1 MSRKAKATN
10 AGEGVTQEYLQSAPH
25 SEGKLFSDTLPLC
38 SRYRFENLSFAP
50 FRLNLASVVFPRHP
64 IPECVM
70 LNLFQHLTGLA
81 CDLPSCKILNSSK
94 IEWETNTHNNIIKT
108 DFLRFQDDNA
118 YTSPRPLWERAQ
130 SCLSR
135 KAKATNAGEGSNLR
149 QSYCQ
154 VKPDLLFRFTPI
166 FSLQKKS
173 FPNLKPHSSSLLY
186 PAIVNFC
193 NDFFL

>member
-1 MSRKAKATN
+1 MGS
-10 AGEGVTQEYLQSAPH
+10 TQELPQFASLC
-25 SEGKLFSDTLPLC
+25 EEKLFSDTLPLC

-50 FRLNLASVVFPRHP
+50 FRLKLASVVFPRYP

-81 CDLPSCKILNSSK
+81 CDLPSCKILNSLK

-108 DFLRFQDDNA
+108 DFLRFQDDNV

-135 KAKATNAGEGSNLR
+135 KAKATNAGEGL
-149 QSYCQ
+149 
-154 VKPDLLFRFTPI
+154 KTIIHEFPPAPKKI
-166 FSLQKKS
+166 FSQR
-173 FPNLKPHSSSLLY
+173 LKPHSSSLLY

>member
-1 MSRKAKATN
+1 MSCKAKVTDS
-10 AGEGVTQEYLQSAPH
+10 GEGSTQEIQQSA
-25 SEGKLFSDTLPLC
+25 SLCSGKLFSDTLPLC

-50 FRLNLASVVFPRHP
+50 LRLKVTSVVFPRYP

-81 CDLPSCKILNSSK
+81 CDLPSCKILNSLK

-135 KAKATNAGEGSNLR
+135 EAKATNAGEGSKTIIHEFPPCPQKNIYPKLNPAH
-149 QSYCQ
+149 QAY
-154 VKPDLLFRFTPI
+154 FT
-166 FSLQKKS
+166 LQ
-173 FPNLKPHSSSLLY
+173 L
-186 PAIVNFC
+186 
-193 NDFFL
+193 